1 MKNNTMQYRNPLAC
15 LGIVLAIDGI
25 GCMAVVKG
33 LLDYN
38 IRELSIGVVIGAVLL
53 MATGQCCTQI
63 QKTTWQIRLIG
74 LYSLATL
81 VLAFFSGIGLME
93 SGSGFVYQGAY
104 FVEIILLWNMRRD
117 GNLENYVKIG
127 FWVSGVFCII
137 ELALLMVRG
146 CVPYFNNF
154 YSLHKN
160 VNMVDMGTRI
170 FPPLFNTFYDSSFVN
185 PFDKMA
191 KSWLFTE
198 ILFDRE
204 ATGTLAYATFV
215 FAVAYR
221 ANKKPTRICKY
232 IVLLS
237 SVAAIAVSSRRSI
250 YMAVVLTLILH
261 GKNMH
266 VMAWVRSH
274 KRLTAIL
281 VSGGVVLLT
290 WASISVP
297 IIRDLI
303 MVVVTKFW
311 NGLITMLGLSKAD
324 ASASMRFESASLA
337 WNSYKESTMLQFLF
351 GRGYMHSWV
360 DMPFFQ
366 AFIDLGVFGGIVFSI
381 IMFVVP
387 LKYLWKKTNS
397 AAVMAAQYFTVLS
410 MIEGLFNSFPYG
422 KFFSIV
428 LLLMVSDWEN
438 KKMEVA
444 L

>member
-1 MKNNTMQYRNPLAC
+1 MKNNTMQYRNLLAC

-146 CVPYFNNF
+146 WVPYFNNF

-191 KSWLFTE
+191 KSWLFTD

-215 FAVAYR
+215 LR
-221 ANKKPTRICKY
+221 LP
-232 IVLLS
+232 IVQIRSQPEYVSTLCCYHLLL
-237 SVAAIAVSSRRSI
+237 R
-250 YMAVVLTLILH
+250 
-261 GKNMH
+261 
-266 VMAWVRSH
+266 
-274 KRLTAIL
+274 
-281 VSGGVVLLT
+281 
-290 WASISVP
+290 
-297 IIRDLI
+297 
-303 MVVVTKFW
+303 
-311 NGLITMLGLSKAD
+311 
-324 ASASMRFESASLA
+324 
-337 WNSYKESTMLQFLF
+337 LQFLHAEVSIWRLF
-351 GRGYMHSWV
+351 LRSFCMEKHACY
-360 DMPFFQ
+360 
-366 AFIDLGVFGGIVFSI
+366 GVG
-381 IMFVVP
+381 
-387 LKYLWKKTNS
+387 
-397 AAVMAAQYFTVLS
+397 A
-410 MIEGLFNSFPYG
+410 
-422 KFFSIV
+422 
-428 LLLMVSDWEN
+428 
-438 KKMEVA
+438 
-444 L
+444 